1 MNFRYVLLIFIM
13 CMSQGLFIPHAL
25 NAMKPHQ
32 HIIKVDCDIQK
43 NAHSDGGPSLI
54 TFSGSFLRHL
64 HKAYHIRKT
73 LALRCSVTR
82 HPTITVNTLTKSLTI
97 ECAFKDVATQEPINV
112 KEDISWAS
120 QTTVERR
127 LSDDWRIIITT
138 TLPPDDADR

>member
-1 MNFRYVLLIFIM
+1 
-13 CMSQGLFIPHAL
+13 
-25 NAMKPHQ
+25 MKPHQ
-32 HIIKVDCDIQK
+32 HIIKVACDIQK
-43 NAHSDGGPSLI
+43 NALANSGPSLI

-64 HKAYHIRKT
+64 EKAYHIRNAV
-73 LALRCSVTR
+73 ALQCSVTQL
-82 HPTITVNTLTKSLTI
+82 PTITVNTLTKSFTI

-127 LSDDWRIIITT
+127 LSDDWRMIITT